1 MTPMAWRCSSRR
13 RGTPRVGE
21 TSLRARPAPPPFT
34 LDGPTFGLVGK
45 HGHHVPVRICQRGGV
60 SRLEV
65 WIDCALLAVAVG
77 GRGAAPLSFQ
87 IETVRAMQTR
97 EGLTCLL
104 YDNAFRPVAALSA
117 EVPYIVELGSSI
129 DGVLRGGRVSRLL
142 NGRRFERTPTL
153 LN

>member
-1 MTPMAWRCSSRR
+1 M
-13 RGTPRVGE
+13 
-21 TSLRARPAPPPFT
+21 
-34 LDGPTFGLVGK
+34 
-45 HGHHVPVRICQRGGV
+45 
-60 SRLEV
+60 
-65 WIDCALLAVAVG
+65 LAVAVG